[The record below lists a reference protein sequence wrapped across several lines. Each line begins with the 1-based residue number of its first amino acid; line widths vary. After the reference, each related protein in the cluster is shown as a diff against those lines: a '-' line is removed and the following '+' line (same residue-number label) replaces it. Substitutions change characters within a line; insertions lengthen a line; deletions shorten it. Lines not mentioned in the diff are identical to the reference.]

1 MLTLDPNPTFD
12 AQVKLTVPGASAPAT
27 VGITF
32 KYQAKSQ
39 LDSWLADIVSKPD
52 AEALADVVI
61 GWSEI
66 AAPFTPEN
74 LGKLLDKYPASGRE
88 LLDAYFRNLV
98 ESRVKN

>member
-12 AQVKLTVPGASAPAT
+12 AQVKLTVPGATSPAT

-32 KYQAKSQ
+32 KYQTKSE
-39 LDSWLADIVSKPD
+39 LEAWLAEIASKPD
-52 AEALADVVI
+52 ADVLTDIVL

-88 LLDAYFRNLV
+88 LLDSYFKNLV